1 MIRADAANGF
11 AAEWIAAWARHD
23 VDALLARCDDA
34 FEWASPLLTRVAGK
48 SATALR
54 GKTRIGASWARLLT
68 PPALTVAPRF
78 RLGLRA
84 TLTGSDSLV
93 LLCELDSRR
102 VAQTIRLGA
111 DGRAT
116 RLACQHLPV
125 STGGAGLIDAGFA
138 RHFAADWLSA
148 WNRHDLAA
156 ILSHY
161 APDIDM
167 HSPYIAVLADE
178 PSGVLHGKAAV
189 GSYWEKALAR
199 MPDLHFALID
209 VFCGAD
215 SLVLHYHGPG
225 GAVAEVFEFGA
236 HGKVIRA
243 AAHYAH
249 PPENAP

>member
-1 MIRADAANGF
+1 MIRSDTANGF

-34 FEWASPLLTRVAGK
+34 FEWTSPLLTQVAGK

-54 GKTRIGASWARLLT
+54 GKARIAACWARLLT

-78 RLGLRA
+78 RLRLRS
-84 TLTGSDSLV
+84 TLAGPDSLV
-93 LLCELDSRR
+93 LLCDLDSRR

-111 DGRAT
+111 DGRVT

-125 STGGAGLIDAGFA
+125 STGGTHMIDPGFA
-138 RHFAADWLSA
+138 RHFADDWISA

-178 PSGVLHGKAAV
+178 PGGVLHGKAAV

-199 MPDLHFALID
+199 MPDLHFTLMD
-209 VFCGAD
+209 VFCGTD
-215 SLVLHYHGPG
+215 SLVLHYRGPR

-236 HGKVIRA
+236 DGKVIRA

>member
-1 MIRADAANGF
+1 MIGVDRAEHF
-11 AAEWIAAWARHD
+11 AAEWIAAWDRHD

-34 FEWASPLLTRVAGK
+34 FEWTSPLLARIAGK
-48 SATALR
+48 SATVLR
-54 GKTRIGASWARLLT
+54 GKARIGASWARLLT

-78 RLGLRA
+78 RLRLRSA
-84 TLTGSDSLV
+84 LTGADGLV
-93 LLCELDSRR
+93 LLCDLDSRR

-116 RLACQHLPV
+116 RLACQHFPLK
-125 STGGAGLIDAGFA
+125 TGGADMIEADFA
-138 RHFAADWLSA
+138 RHFADDWISA

-167 HSPYIAVLADE
+167 HSPYIAVMANE
-178 PSGVLHGKAAV
+178 PGGVLHGKAAV

-199 MPDLHFALID
+199 MPDLHFALTE

-215 SLVLHYHGPG
+215 SLVLHYQGQR

-236 HGKVIRA
+236 DGKVISA